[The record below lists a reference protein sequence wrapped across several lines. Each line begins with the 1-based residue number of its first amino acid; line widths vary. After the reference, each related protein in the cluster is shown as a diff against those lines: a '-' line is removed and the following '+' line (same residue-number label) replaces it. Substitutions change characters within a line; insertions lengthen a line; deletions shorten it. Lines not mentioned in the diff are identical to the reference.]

1 MGEKL
6 KKNSISSYS
15 FKKQKGNCT
24 TFLIQHHTKKK
35 LQQKRLWRFSIFQ
48 EFKTA
53 RLQNQQKMATALDE
67 FLRRPFERFLFDGE
81 KKRVVTSPLS
91 SEEHDKKIRVIESFR
106 RVFLFYR
113 RVEKYLEL
121 VLPGARSPAN
131 HFPHA
136 PVRRIT
142 LGNACQKT
150 SFVTLIIL

>member
-53 RLQNQQKMATALDE
+53 RLQNQQRWPLHWMSFYDDLSNASCSTARKNEL
-67 FLRRPFERFLFDGE
+67 L
-81 KKRVVTSPLS
+81 SPLS